1 MNTEEKLFFIGAVLV
16 PVFLVIYLVFGSIFG
31 IHYETGRGN
40 HSGYITAVQKQGL
53 IFKTWRAYVKTDL
66 SSSQEDTYCVDN
78 EETAKKL
85 ESMAENKEK
94 GTFQYKKYL
103 FAGMTLCE
111 GEGDIVYGVK

>member
-1 MNTEEKLFFIGAVLV
+1 MLILSQRVPNGATKIG
-16 PVFLVIYLVFGSIFG
+16 
-31 IHYETGRGN
+31 
-40 HSGYITAVQKQGL
+40 
-53 IFKTWRAYVKTDL
+53 KTSRTLA
-66 SSSQEDTYCVDN
+66 
-78 EETAKKL
+78 TAKKL